1 MTLIIALSRKL
12 RKAALLSA
20 ILFMAMPF
28 ACREDGS
35 VVPEFNS
42 SNSDFSDTILEVST
56 TTVEGD
62 SILTT
67 STSRNPLGK
76 LNDAVFGLSVSQFF
90 SQVRMSSSSLDI
102 EDNIQFDSAV
112 LYLAYDGF
120 YGFPAEFD
128 VIVNELTED
137 FESDSDYYSTMSI
150 ASSATELGRAS
161 LSIAETD
168 TFGDSTYV
176 LRIRL
181 DDELADR
188 IKGEGSFSSQSA
200 WLTFFKGIRVSVD
213 PAYLPSGAGL
223 GEGAI
228 VYFNL
233 LSDLT
238 KLSLYYQSSSS
249 TLSEDFVIDS
259 DARRF
264 SRFDNEYSPALEAL
278 IGKEGE
284 EFNFISAMS
293 GPRTRITFPG
303 VSGLSSKLGK
313 IAVNKAELVIPYED
327 PEGENYL
334 PPDRNLII
342 VKNSSNAWVLP
353 EDYVSRGSAYFGGEL
368 DPVGKAYSFNLA
380 STMDDIIN
388 KGNFERELYLTVS
401 GSAVTANRL
410 KLNSGIHGS
419 RKMYM
424 RLSYTKSS

>member
-342 VKNSSNAWVLP
+342 VKNSSMP
-353 EDYVSRGSAYFGGEL
+353 R
-368 DPVGKAYSFNLA
+368 
-380 STMDDIIN
+380 
-388 KGNFERELYLTVS
+388 
-401 GSAVTANRL
+401 
-410 KLNSGIHGS
+410 
-419 RKMYM
+419 
-424 RLSYTKSS
+424 